1 MVEFELQ
8 LKLSI
13 LEEPDQ
19 MFFAHDPSSHVHSS
33 VEERRNYLVTTPFF
47 LLSDGWLHF
56 ISAATMSDSWPESRA
71 AAADGWLFRCEERR
85 RQLFS
90 DGASRDIFCLA
101 RQYGQILCWRQ
112 NGWHRFPS
120 AVSFLAEVGATLTE
134 TLFGLL
140 PSLS

>member
-33 VEERRNYLVTTPFF
+33 VEERRNYLVTIPFF

-56 ISAATMSDSWPESRA
+56 ISAATMSDSWPESLA
-71 AAADGWLFRCEERR
+71 AR
-85 RQLFS
+85 RQLFGCS
-90 DGASRDIFCLA
+90 V
-101 RQYGQILCWRQ
+101 
-112 NGWHRFPS
+112 NGGGSCYLMEH
-120 AVSFLAEVGATLTE
+120 
-134 TLFGLL
+134 
-140 PSLS
+140 